1 MCQTAIQPLPF
12 TKEIIKMK
20 RNRATFCLAIVCL
33 FLTITTIKSE
43 AGEGLGLTVK
53 GGTLGGGVEIS
64 ASLLEN
70 TRLRGGINYMPGYS
84 FDTDISDINYDFET
98 DFSSISLLLD
108 WHPFSGTFFL
118 SGGALINN
126 NSISATGTIDEG
138 MVPSEFSAYSSYVD
152 LISVSGDVEFAT
164 FAPYL
169 GIGWRTNN
177 GESGW
182 GFACELGVL
191 FQGSPEVKKLRVN
204 APVDVNSNEAVQQ
217 FLNEQRAEIE
227 DELEPF
233 RYYPV
238 GSLMLTYNF

>member
-1 MCQTAIQPLPF
+1 
-12 TKEIIKMK
+12 MK
-20 RNRATFCLAIVCL
+20 RNRATFCLAIACSFL
-33 FLTITTIKSE
+33 FIITIKSE

-70 TRLRGGINYMPGYS
+70 TRLRGGINYLSGYS
-84 FDTDISDINYDFET
+84 FDSNISDIDYEFET
-98 DFSSISLLLD
+98 DFNSFSLLLD
-108 WHPFSGTFFL
+108 WHPFSGSFFL

-138 MVPSEFSAYSSYVD
+138 VVPSGFSAYSHYVD
-152 LISVSGDVEFAT
+152 MVSVSGDVEFAT

-182 GFACELGVL
+182 GLACELGVL
-191 FQGSPEVKKLRVN
+191 FQGEPEVNNLRVN
-204 APVDVNSNEAVQQ
+204 GPVDINSNEAVQQ
-217 FLNEQRAEIE
+217 FLAEQESEIE
-227 DELEPF
+227 DELEYF

-238 GSLMLTYNF
+238 ASLMLTYNF